1 MAHYNKG
8 DIVYWISG
16 KHEIKWGVVE
26 DEFTDGVLVTTY
38 TVKDYQTCNGER
50 VQDMQFPTPWRQLPK
65 GWTYKTKLFET
76 GCSLAR
82 KEYDVAT
89 KFVRGDYDADKE
101 MLRGLIIEGL
111 IIPAYET
118 MHFDNGHVEAEV
130 EHGRYRLIY
139 RHNKWTHEI
148 AQRTFRW
155 NELYDSYFDAE
166 KVLANEI
173 AECQRIANLSEYDYA
188 VWDMYDRLNRWRTP
202 NMTDEFIE
210 KIKDWLMKLD
220 HFEQYEFRG
229 VSGGF
234 QYRKIG
240 NKKWLT
246 VGVSEE

>member
-16 KHEIKWGVVE
+16 KREIKWGVVE

-38 TVKDYQTCNGER
+38 TVKDWQTCNGEKI
-50 VQDMQFPTPWRQLPK
+50 QDIQFPTPWRQLPK

-89 KFVRGDYDADKE
+89 KFVRGDYDADKDI
-101 MLRGLIIEGL
+101 LRGLIIEGL
-111 IIPAYET
+111 IVPAYET

-130 EHGRYRLIY
+130 ERGRYRLVY
-139 RHNKWTHEI
+139 RHNQWTHEI
-148 AQRTFRW
+148 SQRTFRW

-166 KVLANEI
+166 KVLEANI

-188 VWDMYDRLNRWRTP
+188 VWDMCDRLNKRRTP

-220 HFEQYEFRG
+220 NFEQYEFRG

-234 QYRKIG
+234 QYKKIG